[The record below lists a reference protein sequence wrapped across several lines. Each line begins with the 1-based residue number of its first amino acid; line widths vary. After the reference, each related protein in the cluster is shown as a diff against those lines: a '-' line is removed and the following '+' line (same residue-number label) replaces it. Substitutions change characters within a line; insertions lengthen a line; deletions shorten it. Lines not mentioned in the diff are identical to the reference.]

1 MRWTEQDSVSY
12 LIPFWATEGVVMA
25 FSTRLGGV
33 SAGPFAWLN
42 MGGRVGDD
50 PANIAENRRRFYRA
64 IRVSNVTYPTQV
76 HGDRI
81 VRLDGLPAAREQA
94 DALVTAVPGLAVGCM
109 YADCVPVGLYDPVNR
124 AVAVIHAGWRG
135 TALDIARKTVEVM
148 RAEFGSRAR
157 DLFGV
162 IAPSIGGCCYQ
173 VDDAVRRAMTDAD
186 PEYAFAFTPDT
197 PGHYRCDLQRINQMS
212 LLKAGVREENI
223 DVSGLCTHCDP
234 RFYSYRR
241 DGRATGRMALVACV
255 ERI

>member
-1 MRWTEQDSVSY
+1 
-12 LIPFWATEGVVMA
+12 MA

-50 PANIAENRRRFYRA
+50 PANIAENRRRFYAA
-64 IRVSNVTYPTQV
+64 IRVSKVTYPTQV

-81 VRLDGLPAAREQA
+81 VRLDRLPTHPEHA

-135 TALDIARKTVEVM
+135 TALDIAGKTVKAM

-173 VDDAVRRAMTDAD
+173 VDDVVRLAMTEADA
-186 PEYAFAFTPDT
+186 EYACAFTPDT
-197 PGHYRCDLQRINQMS
+197 PGHYHCDLQQINRMS
-212 LLKAGVREENI
+212 LLKAGVREGNI

-241 DGRATGRMALVACV
+241 DGRATGRMALVACI